1 MFARSALVLAA
12 TAFTA
17 SAALAAGPV
26 RTPSNYTV
34 KDGQPAQQGYVF
46 LDNTFSWDANSF
58 VRTQFTDKPA
68 IAPLSTR
75 FDFLH
80 AHNGASSRMQLTSQP
95 SGGPGSLHN
104 AQVTFQ
110 RVAPGTNV
118 NSATTSGPTNDGNQ
132 LLYQYDDGQ
141 IMARMFFHSTNAGY
155 NAFVTGP
162 NYYGQHGFTNPNTGE
177 GGLGAFAAGM
187 TTFRFVDEDQNAG
200 RSRLRYMLVNE
211 GGENG
216 LLRVRLTYVD
226 RLGADGYN
234 KIRFNYVAQ
243 PGKPVSPH

>member
-1 MFARSALVLAA
+1 MFARSAVTLAA
-12 TAFTA
+12 TALVT

-26 RTPSNYTV
+26 RTPTNYTV
-34 KDGQPAQQGYVF
+34 KNNTPAQQGFVY
-46 LDNTFSWDANSF
+46 LDNTYSWDSDSF
-58 VRTQFTDKPA
+58 VRTQFTDKPG

-80 AHNGASSRMQLTSQP
+80 ANNGASSRMQLTSTP
-95 SGGPGSLHN
+95 GGGGGLHN

-110 RVAPGTNV
+110 RTAPGVNV
-118 NSATTSGPTNDGNQ
+118 NAATSSGPTNDGNQ

-141 IMARMFFHSTNAGY
+141 VQARMFFHSTNNGY
-155 NAFVTGP
+155 GAFVNGP
-162 NYYGQHGFTNPNTGE
+162 WYYGQHGFTNPNTGE

-187 TTFRFVDEDQNAG
+187 TTFRFVDEDQNSG

-234 KIRFNYVAQ
+234 KIRFNYVAN
-243 PGKPVSPH
+243 GSRPVSPH